1 MAQSGFTPI
10 SLYYTSTALA
20 VPVDTNLVSGEL
32 ALNITDEKL
41 YFKNAAGVVKLIGA
55 NLTPVANG
63 GTGVTTSTGSGSV
76 VLSTSPTLITPAL
89 GTPAS
94 GVATNLT
101 GLPLTTGVTGT
112 LPITNGGTNATTAA
126 AALVNLGVQT
136 SATGSEI
143 VSSGTTAQR
152 DGSPA
157 AGYFRF
163 NTTNVQFEGYNGTA
177 WSGVGGASGGGGN
190 PIMYENDS
198 VVSVSYTMTAGKNAS
213 STGPLVINSGI
224 AVTVPSGSTWVIL

>member
-112 LPITNGGTNATTAA
+112 LPIANGGTNATTAS